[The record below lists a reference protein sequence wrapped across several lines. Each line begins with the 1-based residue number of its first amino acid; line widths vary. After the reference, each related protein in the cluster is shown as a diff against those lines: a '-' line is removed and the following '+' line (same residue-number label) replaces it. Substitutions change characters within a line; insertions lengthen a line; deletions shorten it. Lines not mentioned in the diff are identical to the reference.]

1 MWNISDD
8 VLHYPTLR
16 FSDSKQNKPNVL
28 GVGDSFIQS
37 FYGFYPILDSVFS
50 KKSNLWY
57 YNKTLGWPQEI
68 VRYGIKTFQLDL
80 ELELEKRDCVILEM
94 TEENLKMTGY
104 GFIED
109 VFDHFKGKYIITAGK
124 QALYNKLALDLEID
138 KQAKKMASIVGY
150 SIPQMKKS
158 LIKGKI
164 KNEWLV
170 DFDYEAEVQKV
181 IVAIKSTPTWLAGV
195 KEKAI
200 RRNESLDKAIRGDA
214 MWVVNKKIGK

>member
-1 MWNISDD
+1 
-8 VLHYPTLR
+8 
-16 FSDSKQNKPNVL
+16 
-28 GVGDSFIQS
+28 
-37 FYGFYPILDSVFS
+37 
-50 KKSNLWY
+50 
-57 YNKTLGWPQEI
+57 
-68 VRYGIKTFQLDL
+68 
-80 ELELEKRDCVILEM
+80 
-94 TEENLKMTGY
+94 
-104 GFIED
+104 
-109 VFDHFKGKYIITAGK
+109 
-124 QALYNKLALDLEID
+124 LYNKLALDLEID

-214 MWVVNKKIGK
+214 MWVVNKKIGE